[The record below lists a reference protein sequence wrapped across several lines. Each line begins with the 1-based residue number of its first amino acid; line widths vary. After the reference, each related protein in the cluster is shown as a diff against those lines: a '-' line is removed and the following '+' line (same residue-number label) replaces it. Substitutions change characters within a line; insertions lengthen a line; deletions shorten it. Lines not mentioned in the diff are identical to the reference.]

1 LAVREF
7 DPSPPNLKHKHC
19 KYRRFVAL
27 HHFHEIGWMTI
38 AKPVSRTSLPAHR
51 LQKRETGLH
60 RRRPDQA
67 AGAARTERNA
77 GRVLFVT
84 TEMTDFLK
92 AGGLGDVS
100 AALPRAIARHHDVR
114 VLIPGYP
121 QVLAK
126 LGPSLTRIGRTRS
139 HHKLPA
145 CEIGEAKLEDGL
157 SVLVLCN
164 AQLYERD
171 GSPYTDAQGHEWP
184 DNDIRFA
191 TLSHAAAQIALK
203 RAHLPWRPDL
213 LHLNDWPCALAAYY
227 LDGESDAVP
236 TVLTIHNLAYQ
247 GVFPASSAA
256 HLGLSARKRI
266 EHDRHG
272 RISFLHEGL
281 ARATYLSTVSESYAR
296 QITEPAYGCGLE
308 ALLRKRSLEGRLV
321 GIVNGIDHS
330 WDPRRDPALVS
341 PFAIGEWSKRNEN
354 TRLLREELG
363 LREQHG
369 PLFAVISRMVQQKG
383 VDLICEA
390 APQIIAAGGQLAL
403 IGRGD
408 PAIERSIARLP
419 RRFPGRVAAHIGFEE
434 SLARRMFAGADFLL
448 MPSRYEP
455 CGLSQMY
462 AQAYGCL
469 PVAHATGGLIDTIE
483 DGITGLLFRDASV
496 SELRRCL
503 QRAFRIYA
511 EPLLLNAMRGAAML
525 EKRGWDGP
533 GRQYAMLYRRM
544 LPKPAIEATTP
555 TTAPVRN
562 EDVYAHP

>member
-1 LAVREF
+1 MHICSRSFRRLHFPASRDVRKF
-7 DPSPPNLKHKHC
+7 DASGPNLKHKHLQH
-19 KYRRFVAL
+19 RRIVAL
-27 HHFHEIGWMTI
+27 QLFYEINWMTI
-38 AKPVSRTSLPAHR
+38 AKPVHRTYPTHR
-51 LQKRETGLH
+51 HQKREISTH
-60 RRRPDQA
+60 RRRPELPA
-67 AGAARTERNA
+67 TGGRTERA
-77 GRVLFVT
+77 GRILFVT
-84 TEMTDFLK
+84 TEMTDFVK

-100 AALPRAIARHHDVR
+100 AALPRALAKHNDMR

-121 QVLAK
+121 KVLAVV
-126 LGPSLTRIGRTRS
+126 GDSLRIVGKTRS

-145 CEIGEAKLEDGL
+145 CEIGEAQLPDGL
-157 SVLVLCN
+157 SVLVLCPPG
-164 AQLYERD
+164 LYERE

-191 TLSHAAAQIALK
+191 TLSYAAAEIALGH
-203 RAHLPWRPDL
+203 AHMNWRPDL
-213 LHLNDWPCALAAYY
+213 LHLNDWPSALAAHY
-227 LDGESDAVP
+227 LQDENDIP

-247 GVFPASSAA
+247 GVFPASTATSI
-256 HLGLSARKRI
+256 GMTRKRI
-266 EHDRHG
+266 DHDRHG
-272 RISFLHEGL
+272 RISFLHEGI
-281 ARATYLSTVSESYAR
+281 AKATYLTTVSESYAK
-296 QITEPAYGCGLE
+296 QITEPTYGCGLD

-330 WDPRRDPALVS
+330 WDPLSDPALVS
-341 PFAIGEWSKRNEN
+341 PFAIGEWEKRREN
-354 TRLLREELG
+354 TMRLREEMG
-363 LREQHG
+363 LRQQDG

-408 PAIERSIARLP
+408 PAIERTIARLP
-419 RRFPGRVAAHIGFEE
+419 RRFPGRVTAHIGFEE
-434 SLARRMFAGADFLL
+434 GLARRMFAGADFLL

-469 PVAHATGGLIDTIE
+469 PLAHATGGLIDTIE
-483 DGITGLLFRDASV
+483 DGVTGLLFREATV

-511 EPLLLNAMRGAAML
+511 EQLLLDAMRGAAML

-533 GRQYAMLYRRM
+533 GRQYAALYRRM
-544 LPKPAIEATTP
+544 LPQKAA
-555 TTAPVRN
+555 A
-562 EDVYAHP
+562 